1 MKIEPKDVRETLRRH
16 MLVDGFPLVV
26 DLEKSRGSRFRD
38 ESTGRVYLDFY
49 TFFASSPI
57 GFNHPRLHA
66 PEFEAKLLAAAR
78 HKPANSDVQSV
89 ALAEFVAT
97 FERVAIPESL
107 PWLFLVE
114 GGALAVENA
123 MKAAFDWK
131 ARKNLAR
138 GVEGRGGKILHFRE
152 AFHGRSGYTLSV
164 TNTDPVKILHFPKF
178 DWPRVSNPKLSFPVT
193 PEGVRETAE
202 AERRSVAEIEA
213 AFDANPDDIA
223 AILVEPIQ
231 CEGGD
236 HHFRPEFF
244 RELRRIAD
252 EREALLIF
260 DEVQTGLGTTGR
272 MWAFQHFG
280 MTPDIVAF
288 AKKVQVGGILC
299 SRRIEEV
306 ENHVFALSSRIN
318 STWGG
323 GLADMVRSTEILGII
338 EDEHLVANAAR
349 AGAHLLRGLTDLA
362 AEHPD
367 VISSPRG
374 RGLIVAFD
382 VPDTES
388 RIRFRKECLANGL
401 IVLACG
407 SRGIRCRPALN
418 VGLEEVDEA
427 LQIMRKSVDVL
438 HASGAA

>member
-1 MKIEPKDVRETLRRH
+1 MIDPKDVRETLRRH

-26 DLEKSRGSRFRD
+26 DLDGSRGSRFKD
-38 ESTGRVYLDFY
+38 AATGRTYLDFY

-57 GFNHPRLHA
+57 GFNHPRLHE
-66 PEFEAKLLAAAR
+66 PDFEARLLRAAR
-78 HKPANSDVQSV
+78 IKPANSDVQSV
-89 ALAEFVAT
+89 GLAEFVDT
-97 FERVAIPESL
+97 FARVAMPPEL

-138 GVEGRGGKILHFRE
+138 GVADAPGKVLHFRE
-152 AFHGRSGYTLSV
+152 AFHGRSGYTMSV

-178 DWPRVSNPKLSFPVT
+178 DWPRVANPKLRFPVT
-193 PEGVRETAE
+193 DEVERETEE
-202 AERRSVAEIEA
+202 AERRAVAQIEA
-213 AFDANPDDIA
+213 AFDSDPHGIA
-223 AILVEPIQ
+223 AILIEPIQ

-236 HHFRPEFF
+236 NHFRPEFF

-252 EREALLIF
+252 EREALLIL

-272 MWAFQHFG
+272 MWAYEHTG
-280 MTPDIVAF
+280 IVPDVVAF

-323 GLADMVRSTEILGII
+323 GLADLVRSTQILRVI
-338 EDEHLVANAAR
+338 EEEDLVANAAR
-349 AGAHLLRGLTDLA
+349 VGERLLAGLSEMA
-362 AEHPD
+362 ARHPD
-367 VISSPRG
+367 VVTSPRG
-374 RGLIVAFD
+374 RGLIAAID
-382 VPDTES
+382 LPDPDA
-388 RIRFRKECLANGL
+388 RAAFRKECLANGL

-418 VGLEEVDEA
+418 VTAAEIEEGLE
-427 LQIMRKSVDVL
+427 IMERSLATVFST
-438 HASGAA
+438 AS